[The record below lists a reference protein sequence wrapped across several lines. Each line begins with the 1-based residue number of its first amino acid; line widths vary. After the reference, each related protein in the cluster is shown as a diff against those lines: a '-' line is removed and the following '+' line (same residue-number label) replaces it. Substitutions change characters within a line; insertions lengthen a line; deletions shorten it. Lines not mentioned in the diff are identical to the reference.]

1 MPIFKSV
8 RREVGFFVG
17 QAVLKQT
24 LKTAKQPLREWYDLW
39 FNEYKRA
46 GYIAITDFNKQF
58 FYGAND
64 VSKVINAT
72 AGKKQ
77 QYISINAFD
86 VDFQNNDFSREITR
100 LKQIRNIAVD
110 IDQYKLGLTID
121 EALDEI
127 QSLILEQ
134 KLPEPNLILTSRG
147 IQLFY
152 TIDKGASP
160 EMAWLAG
167 YVTEQLISK
176 LQHIGADNNAKDM
189 SRVMRVPNSVNE
201 RNNSVVTPYI
211 WNDEA
216 YTLQELQTYC
226 RPLEKFETRKKTK
239 GKILPFN
246 KRLAFFYKT
255 NFARLT
261 DLHKLLELRKN
272 DLTGVRNVFLY
283 MYSYHQ
289 SLVLNTQQEVIL
301 SVKNTFKD
309 VYSTTDKPMS
319 NKEVETTIKSAYKDA
334 KGFFDS
340 FIENDYKV
348 IYRHNDGIKKPF
360 KTSNFIKKLN
370 ITEDEQRAMRT
381 LRNKEIAKEQHAD
394 YMRNKRLRDGTHKTN
409 RQEYDNDRKK
419 RKETITMIAI
429 EMRKQGKTLQE
440 IANLT
445 KVSKGYISRLLKEA
459 NHA

>member
-1 MPIFKSV
+1 M
-8 RREVGFFVG
+8 G

-189 SRVMRVPNSVNE
+189 SRVMRVPNSV
-201 RNNSVVTPYI
+201 
-211 WNDEA
+211 
-216 YTLQELQTYC
+216 
-226 RPLEKFETRKKTK
+226 
-239 GKILPFN
+239 
-246 KRLAFFYKT
+246 
-255 NFARLT
+255 
-261 DLHKLLELRKN
+261 
-272 DLTGVRNVFLY
+272 
-283 MYSYHQ
+283 
-289 SLVLNTQQEVIL
+289 
-301 SVKNTFKD
+301 
-309 VYSTTDKPMS
+309 
-319 NKEVETTIKSAYKDA
+319 
-334 KGFFDS
+334 
-340 FIENDYKV
+340 
-348 IYRHNDGIKKPF
+348 
-360 KTSNFIKKLN
+360 
-370 ITEDEQRAMRT
+370 
-381 LRNKEIAKEQHAD
+381 
-394 YMRNKRLRDGTHKTN
+394 
-409 RQEYDNDRKK
+409 
-419 RKETITMIAI
+419 
-429 EMRKQGKTLQE
+429 
-440 IANLT
+440 
-445 KVSKGYISRLLKEA
+445 
-459 NHA
+459 